1 MADYLYSSGFFSKK
15 CRKKSKNIVFKW
27 KVCYNFNDI
36 NKMEVY
42 EMENNQKATISTI
55 CGIVSLVV
63 GIIGGITF
71 GVIGG
76 AIALVLGIV
85 AIIMGVGAKK
95 ETNGAKGSAGMICG
109 ILGIVFG
116 ALFTLACVACG
127 SETGGYGCYG
137 TIGGPMCAVNDAED
151 ALNDIYGS
159 LY

>member
-1 MADYLYSSGFFSKK
+1 MIKAMPFVCIMMYSIVEKG
-15 CRKKSKNIVFKW
+15 RKNIVLKW
-27 KVCYNFNDI
+27 KVCYNHNDTK
-36 NKMEVY
+36 NME
-42 EMENNQKATISTI
+42 
-55 CGIVSLVV
+55 VSLVV

-109 ILGIVFG
+109 ILGIAFG
-116 ALFTLACVACG
+116 ALFTLACAACG
-127 SETGGYGCYG
+127 SETLGYGCYG
-137 TIGGPMCAVNDAED
+137 TIGGAMCAVNDAED